1 MLKNFLHWGFR
12 RKSARVMA
20 NGLLFDEQRNCEH
33 HADSLRQNRRDGRAR
48 GVHVKARNQNE
59 VARNVDKARHQHEK
73 KRRAAVAKTSK
84 DGREQVI
91 RNDEENSAA
100 ADAHIARRETDGLLR
115 RLHQN
120 RDRPG
125 KAHEQDKYPDG

>member
-20 NGLLFDEQRNCEH
+20 NGSFFLTSSATASTTLTAC
-33 HADSLRQNRRDGRAR
+33 A
-48 GVHVKARNQNE
+48 KT
-59 VARNVDKARHQHEK
+59 VAMAAP
-73 KRRAAVAKTSK
+73 AAVAKASK